1 MIFKQ
6 NNFEI
11 QTNLE
16 GKSYNQLL
24 NGKWKLGFISDNQG
38 LEDENNDYYYHTVK
52 ININNKDVAYR
63 SFKNKVNVKLI
74 DGSIVNQH
82 IIHWVKS
89 KGYFCITTDPFW
101 DQFE

>member
-11 QTNLE
+11 QTNL
-16 GKSYNQLL
+16 GGQPYDQLL

-38 LEDENNDYYYHTVK
+38 LDDESNDDYYHTVK
-52 ININNKDVAYR
+52 IKIHNKDENYR
-63 SFKNKVNVKLI
+63 AFKNKVNVRLI

-89 KGYFCITTDPFW
+89 DGYFCITTDSFW
-101 DQFE
+101 DQFD